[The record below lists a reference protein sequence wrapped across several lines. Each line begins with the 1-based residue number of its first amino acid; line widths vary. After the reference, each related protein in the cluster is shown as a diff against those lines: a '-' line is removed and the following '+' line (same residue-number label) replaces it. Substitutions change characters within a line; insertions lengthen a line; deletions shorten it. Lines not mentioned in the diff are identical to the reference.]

1 MTLSE
6 KTFARNVDG
15 YCNIRTYKTR
25 DDANAAAADW
35 NGIYEDARHHAE
47 ATRLGAAW
55 CVAVY
60 DGYLFPL
67 IMPLADAF
75 KILGYANGI

>member
-1 MTLSE
+1 MQRPE
-6 KTFARNVDG
+6 DTFARNIDG
-15 YCNIRTYKTR
+15 YCNIRVYQTK

-35 NGIYEDARHHAE
+35 NRIYEGIHHHAE

-60 DGYLFPL
+60 DGYRLGGRDDRF
-67 IMPLADAF
+67 
-75 KILGYANGI
+75 ILGYANGI